1 MTYRPYD
8 AIVSAIESTNIKTEL
23 LNSSGL
29 TISKDKPVRINTS
42 GDISVVDVSLDA
54 HALGTMAI
62 ANETI
67 TSGNYGFVVTHGKV
81 ENVTGFTFGD
91 FIYVSKT
98 GGLTNSLP
106 SEGVAGFA
114 EGDWVIKVGVISKNK
129 DNPLLMDLIV
139 NFQIVGKL

>member
-8 AIVSAIESTNIKTEL
+8 SIISGIESTSVKTEL

-29 TISKDKPVRINTS
+29 TILKDKPVRINTS
-42 GDISVVDVSLDA
+42 GDLSVVDVSLDA
-54 HALGTMAI
+54 HALGTMGI

-67 TSGNYGFVVTHGKV
+67 TNGNYGFVVTHGKV
-81 ENVTGFTFGD
+81 ENVTGFAFGD

-106 SEGVAGFA
+106 SEGVDSFVA
-114 EGDWVIKVGVISKNK
+114 GDWVIKVGVIAKNK
-129 DNPLLMDLIV
+129 DNPLLKDLIV
-139 NFQIVGKL
+139 NFQIIGQL